1 MDRASSAGAK
11 SGLTEE
17 KLVRAFDR
25 INQVLEEFV
34 YPGATPMW
42 AAIVV
47 ALLLTFVV
55 LPFVRPLVRAIRRRR
70 RRLYDPCLAYH
81 QKMHEG
87 ER

>member
-1 MDRASSAGAK
+1 
-11 SGLTEE
+11 
-17 KLVRAFDR
+17 
-25 INQVLEEFV
+25 
-34 YPGATPMW
+34 MW